1 MTLAETLLLLVFP
14 FLTLTVRGGTRCLWS
29 CHSKVWG
36 FSELPCRTKKQ
47 CVWRAMFS
55 IQSEPPTGHHVCKY
69 SILPINTDTLGSL
82 ISICF
87 LVYSQQQ
94 QCPPEVKSL
103 VERCVALAGREGIET
118 RVPVLALTPVCNLWM
133 SPAIPPSSAFSSGDQ
148 TWGLDSLNL
157 PVPQPT
163 SLFQPPGPMHL
174 LPLPK
179 RPKPMPIALMR
190 PCGRTRRL
198 FLILMT
204 D

>member
-1 MTLAETLLLLVFP
+1 MGLAAYGPAILKSGDSQNCPVGQRSNVSEGLCSLL
-14 FLTLTVRGGTRCLWS
+14 G
-29 CHSKVWG
+29 
-36 FSELPCRTKKQ
+36 
-47 CVWRAMFS
+47 
-55 IQSEPPTGHHVCKY
+55 QSPTGHHVCKY
-69 SILPINTDTLGSL
+69 SILPVNTDTLGSL
-82 ISICF
+82 IPTCF

-118 RVPVLALTPVCNLWM
+118 RVPVLALTPVCNLWT

-148 TWGLDSLNL
+148 TQGLDSLNL

-190 PCGRTRRL
+190 PRGRTRRL

>member
-1 MTLAETLLLLVFP
+1 MGLAAYGPATLKSGDSQNCLVGQRSNVSEGLCFLLGQNPPRPPRGHQVVQILHPAHKHRHLRFSNFYLLLGLFSTTAMP
-14 FLTLTVRGGTRCLWS
+14 TRG
-29 CHSKVWG
+29 K
-36 FSELPCRTKKQ
+36 
-47 CVWRAMFS
+47 
-55 IQSEPPTGHHVCKY
+55 ITGGKMCG
-69 SILPINTDTLGSL
+69 L
-82 ISICF
+82 
-87 LVYSQQQ
+87 
-94 QCPPEVKSL
+94 
-103 VERCVALAGREGIET
+103 GRERRYRNQG
-118 RVPVLALTPVCNLWM
+118 PVLALTPVCKLWT

-157 PVPQPT
+157 PVPQPA

-190 PCGRTRRL
+190 PRGRTRRL